1 MPMAVVDFHS
11 HILPRIDD
19 GSRST
24 EMTAEMLSNAAVQGI
39 DIMVATPHFYADS
52 TTIDRFLRH
61 RERAYLATQPIAEA
75 KKIQVIC
82 GAEVAFFPGM
92 SRADDI
98 EQLCIGDTSLMM
110 VEMPFRAWT
119 DRDLREMELML
130 NRGIQPVIAHLE
142 RFYRF
147 QEDRGMIP
155 ALVDMPVYVQINAEC
170 LLRWSTRGQALRLFR
185 NGEAH
190 LLGSDCHNVSSR
202 PENLKEGRSVLSKK
216 LGELILRQMD
226 DLSSSLVGVE

>member
-142 RFYRF
+142 RFYRNALALPCLEPQF
-147 QEDRGMIP
+147 QLQLLTPLLQDLAQGP
-155 ALVDMPVYVQINAEC
+155 APGFSPEHSALLAQKRLPSLR
-170 LLRWSTRGQALRLFR
+170 LLRQS
-185 NGEAH
+185 
-190 LLGSDCHNVSSR
+190 
-202 PENLKEGRSVLSKK
+202 
-216 LGELILRQMD
+216 
-226 DLSSSLVGVE
+226 